1 MGGRGRTEN
10 RFSGNEKKG
19 EKMAKMVK
27 ISNQKTKRGRNN
39 KVGDC
44 IKNVCSKIKVTR
56 CQSNQFSRGH
66 QKTGKKL
73 GITFKPKKKKKKK
86 NQRKEMRFVA

>member
-1 MGGRGRTEN
+1 VGMK
-10 RFSGNEKKG
+10 KKG

-73 GITFKPKKKKKKK
+73 GITFKPKKKKKISGKK
-86 NQRKEMRFVA
+86 CVSWHNYRMKKY